1 MIKRLAAFV
10 LLLFPALLLWG
21 LVDAWHPIQGLT
33 LLAREYASRGAEELG
48 AANLVTA
55 IVVTYRGLDTLG
67 EVAVLFLAATG
78 VGLLLGRRGR
88 GAGGNTDGGTVPGRV
103 PAGADSREQ
112 EHGPGGTQPA
122 GGVSSAKRPA
132 SEILRTGA
140 DFLLPVT
147 IMFGAYIFLNGHL
160 SPGGGFQGGAVVA
173 SAILLLFL
181 AYPDYRMRHGVL
193 VAVESLS
200 GFAYVGMALLALI
213 LAGGFLDTR
222 VLPLGVFGTI
232 LSAGAIPV
240 IYLFIGLKVG
250 TELAGILSNMSPEGG
265 EEEAA

>member
-10 LLLFPALLLWG
+10 LLLFPAFLLFG
-21 LVDAWHPIQGLT
+21 LVEAWHPIQNLT

-78 VGLLLGRRGR
+78 VGLLLGRKSRD
-88 GAGGNTDGGTVPGRV
+88 GAVNTAAGT
-103 PAGADSREQ
+103 DSGHSMLRE
-112 EHGPGGTQPA
+112 
-122 GGVSSAKRPA
+122 KRPA

-147 IMFGAYIFLNGHL
+147 VMFGAYIFLNGHL

-200 GFAYVGMALLALI
+200 GFAYVGVALLALI
-213 LAGGFLDTR
+213 LTGGFLDTR
-222 VLPLGVFGTI
+222 MLPLGRYGTI
-232 LSAGAIPV
+232 VSAGAIPV

-250 TELAGILSNMSPEGG
+250 TELASVLDSLRGAA
-265 EEEAA
+265 EEEAAS